1 MDWNFLKEK
10 GLMTDAE
17 IDYFNNS
24 RNIVKLTEDYHIE
37 YDNGALMN
45 GFFDFLAGNSSN
57 DKCRMVFVY
66 GENDPWTGGAIADNL
81 ADDTYVKKIIIK
93 KGVHSSSLN
102 NELYYSKE
110 DREKIV
116 SAIENFL
123 Q

>member
-1 MDWNFLKEK
+1 MILQKEPSSSIVYSITREK
-10 GLMTDAE
+10 TILQ
-17 IDYFNNS
+17 YFRQTVIQS
-24 RNIVKLTEDYHIE
+24 GK
-37 YDNGALMN
+37 
-45 GFFDFLAGNSSN
+45 
-57 DKCRMVFVY
+57 
-66 GENDPWTGGAIADNL
+66 
-81 ADDTYVKKIIIK
+81 KKIIIK